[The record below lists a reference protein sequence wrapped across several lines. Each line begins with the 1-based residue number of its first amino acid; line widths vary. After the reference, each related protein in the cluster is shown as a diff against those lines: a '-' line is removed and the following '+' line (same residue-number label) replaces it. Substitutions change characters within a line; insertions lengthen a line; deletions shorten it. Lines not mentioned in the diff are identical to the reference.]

1 MHPAFQAFLAQT
13 AEGQP
18 AQNPI
23 VSFLPLIAIAVV
35 FYFVFFRP
43 QQKQAKDH
51 QAFLT
56 GLQRGTEVITQGGLI
71 GTVVLVEDRTVTLD
85 LGGGTKVR
93 VLKGNVVGAW
103 QEKPAAAPAKPE
115 KK

>member
-1 MHPAFQAFLAQT
+1 MVPVLHAFLSQT

-18 AQNPI
+18 APSPLVQ
-23 VSFLPLIAIAVV
+23 FLPFILIAVV

-43 QQKQAKDH
+43 QQKQAKEH
-51 QAFLT
+51 QKFL
-56 GLQRGTEVITQGGLI
+56 GELARGTEVVTQGGI
-71 GTVVLVEDRTVTLD
+71 VGTVVLVEDRTVTID

-103 QEKPAAAPAKPE
+103 QEKPATPAKPE

>member
-1 MHPAFQAFLAQT
+1 MHPAFHAFLAQT

-18 AQNPI
+18 APNPI
-23 VSFLPLIAIAVV
+23 AQFLPFVLIAVV

-43 QQKQAKDH
+43 QQKQAKEH
-51 QAFLT
+51 QSFLG
-56 GLQRGTEVITQGGLI
+56 GLAKGTEVVTQGGLI